1 MEMDWDWWVV
11 GAPKIG
17 VGGQRI
23 EGQKCAIFFVPERM
37 HIWRSAR
44 TCLHATIDN
53 NSSKKYALMSIL
65 IFLDYFF
72 TLLLH
77 IMHILLTEV
86 R

>member
-1 MEMDWDWWVV
+1 M
-11 GAPKIG
+11 GAKIG

-23 EGQKCAIFFVPERM
+23 EGQKCAIFFAPERM

-53 NSSKKYALMSIL
+53 KSSKKIRCDVNT
-65 IFLDYFF
+65 IFLDYLF

-77 IMHILLTEV
+77 IMHILLTKV

>member
-1 MEMDWDWWVV
+1 M

-53 NSSKKYALMSIL
+53 KSSKKIRSDVNTNFFRLFFYTSITHNA
-65 IFLDYFF
+65 Y
-72 TLLLH
+72 
-77 IMHILLTEV
+77 LTD
-86 R
+86 